1 LNHTTEVFEE
11 GREMNTR
18 LEAFVSTLL
27 SSTSASAV
35 PVLAEKSFQV
45 SSQSAPLSS
54 SHQESKLRT
63 QRKVF
68 VSGGQTN
75 APLVFSYNRQLRKLA
90 RSAAQNLNRTICALR
105 SVESNATSENNTRRL
120 KLAKILTDVQD
131 VVNKSAASKK
141 ARGNLASFALAMALA
156 ASAASPAS
164 AADPTAV
171 VPLPGESQAQMQ
183 SVDPARFNRENWIY
197 SQFIDAVTQHE
208 VERVSFSSD
217 MTRAVAIDVNGNR
230 HTVVLP
236 PFDNELLKT
245 LEDNGAAV
253 AVTPLNQDASGNVVF
268 DLLSSLALPALLIAG
283 LYFLTRR
290 SQGGGGGGVPGFGGR
305 NSPFNMG
312 RTTARFQMDPTTG
325 VTFKDVAGIA
335 NAKLELEEV
344 VDFLKDPSRYSAL
357 GAKIPRGVILTGP
370 PGTGKT
376 LLAKAVAG
384 EAGVPFFS
392 VSGSEFVEMFVG
404 VGASRVRDLFGQA
417 KQNAPCIIFIDEID
431 AVGRARSG
439 MAGGA
444 GMVNDER
451 EQTLNQI
458 LTEMDGFE
466 GNPGVIIIAATNR
479 VDILDSA
486 LLRPGRFDR
495 TVQVDLP
502 DFKERRAILD
512 VHARGKPLS
521 PSVDLDVI
529 ARRTPGFSGASL
541 ANLLNE
547 AAIFAARN
555 KRSEVVMGD
564 MENALDRIVLGA
576 EKTDR
581 IITDKIKKLVAYHES
596 GHALVGALMKDYD
609 VVQKVTI
616 IPRGPAGGVTFFA
629 PNEERVDSGM
639 YSYSYLLDQLCVA
652 LGGRAAEEIV
662 FGEPN
667 VTTGASGDF
676 QQVTGLARR
685 MVTQFGMSKKVGP
698 VRVVYQGVFAT
709 ENPSPEL
716 QKLIDDE
723 VRDIVNNAYE
733 RALNLLRTYRN
744 VLDEMANMLMEK
756 ETIGVEDVKSLISN
770 IQEVAGSSMFPG
782 KEPQLVSSS

>member
-1 LNHTTEVFEE
+1 
-11 GREMNTR
+11 M
-18 LEAFVSTLL
+18 EAFVSTVLG
-27 SSTSASAV
+27 SSSASAV
-35 PVLAEKSFQV
+35 PVISVKDVL
-45 SSQSAPLSS
+45 SSPQSAASASPP
-54 SHQESKLRT
+54 HESRLLT
-63 QRKVF
+63 QRRQF
-68 VSGGQTN
+68 VCGRQIT
-75 APLVFSYNRQLRKLA
+75 APLFSSNRQLRKLA
-90 RSAAQNLNRTICALR
+90 RSAAQDLNRTICALR
-105 SVESNATSENNTRRL
+105 STESSNGSGSDHEQD
-120 KLAKILTDVQD
+120 KLSKILTNVQD
-131 VVNKSAASKK
+131 VLNKSAASKK
-141 ARGNLASFALAMALA
+141 ARGTLASFALAMALA
-156 ASAASPAS
+156 TSAASPAS

-171 VPLPGESQAQMQ
+171 VPLPGESQAQVQ

-197 SQFIDAVTQHE
+197 SQFIDAVMQHE

-217 MTRAVAIDVNGNR
+217 MTRAVAIDINGNR

-290 SQGGGGGGVPGFGGR
+290 SQSGGGMPGFGGR

-417 KQNAPCIIFIDEID
+417 KKNAPCIIFIDEID

-521 PSVDLDVI
+521 PSVDLDVV

-555 KRSEVVMGD
+555 RRTEIVTGD

-698 VRVVYQGVFAT
+698 VRAVYQGVFAT

-716 QKLIDDE
+716 QKIIDDE
-723 VRDIVNNAYE
+723 VRDIVSAAYE
-733 RALNLLRTYRN
+733 RALTLLRTHRN
-744 VLDEMANMLMEK
+744 VLDEMANMLMDK
-756 ETIGVEDVKSLISN
+756 ETIGVEDVKVLISK
-770 IQEVAGSSMFPG
+770 IQDASGSSMFPG
-782 KEPQLVSSS
+782 KEQELISTS